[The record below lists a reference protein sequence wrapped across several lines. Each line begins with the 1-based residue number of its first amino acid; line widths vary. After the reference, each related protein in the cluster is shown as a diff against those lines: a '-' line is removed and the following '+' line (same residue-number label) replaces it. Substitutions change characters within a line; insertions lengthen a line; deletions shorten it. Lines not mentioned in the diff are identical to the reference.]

1 MLNIHYKSNVL
12 DLDEKWILNTF
23 IICFMQILES
33 SMTSVKDFILNL
45 NKNAYL
51 KNLDKFYLSRLE
63 IVF

>member
-1 MLNIHYKSNVL
+1 MLSIHYKSSVL

-51 KNLDKFYLSRLE
+51 KNLDKFYLSCLE